1 MLAISEEYKLN
12 PEALEFTDTYL
23 ATLDLRDTC
32 EQLGISEEDGAEF
45 LRKKEVKRFIDAAFL
60 EQGYFSRFKIQ
71 KVLNDIV
78 TEKLEEALETGIT
91 TKYDLLDVLKM
102 IQSMKESEH
111 KMQTQTANNK
121 TTNIQNNYGSNLGS
135 LLDKIKK

>member
-32 EQLGISEEDGAEF
+32 EQLGISEEDGVEF

-60 EQGYFSRFKIQ
+60 EQGYMNRFKIVDLMNKAIESKIEEAEESGMFGKESIMEMLKFMQQMRMDEAKMKQTTQ
-71 KVLNDIV
+71 KV
-78 TEKLEEALETGIT
+78 
-91 TKYDLLDVLKM
+91 
-102 IQSMKESEH
+102 
-111 KMQTQTANNK
+111 
-121 TTNIQNNYGSNLGS
+121 TNVQNNNYGSNLGG
-135 LLDKIKK
+135 LLDKIAK

>member
-78 TEKLEEALETGIT
+78 TEKLEEAFEEV
-91 TKYDLLDVLKM
+91 TKIIDQLVD
-102 IQSMKESEH
+102 
-111 KMQTQTANNK
+111 
-121 TTNIQNNYGSNLGS
+121 
-135 LLDKIKK
+135 